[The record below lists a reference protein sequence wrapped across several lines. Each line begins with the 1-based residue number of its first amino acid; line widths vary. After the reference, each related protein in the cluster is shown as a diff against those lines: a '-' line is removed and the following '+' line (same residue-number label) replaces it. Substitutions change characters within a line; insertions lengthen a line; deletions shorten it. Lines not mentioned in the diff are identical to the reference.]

1 MIASRLLCLAADIA
15 LDSLSLSSAQG
26 KLGTVA
32 LRSPPVCKCSVQL
45 WPRLPHQSQ
54 LRVVS
59 FCHCP
64 VVDDCHLFSLNI
76 RNADQVSPPWTVDG
90 SSAGLPLG
98 GLGVGVLDRP
108 TTGGQADEGVGS
120 RGRSA
125 GQPSGRA
132 SNVVPAPPR
141 NKTLTP
147 LPLPPAE
154 SDLEEDLEEEK
165 TRTFSMLNCAV
176 HW

>member
-1 MIASRLLCLAADIA
+1 
-15 LDSLSLSSAQG
+15 
-26 KLGTVA
+26 
-32 LRSPPVCKCSVQL
+32 
-45 WPRLPHQSQ
+45 
-54 LRVVS
+54 
-59 FCHCP
+59 
-64 VVDDCHLFSLNI
+64 
-76 RNADQVSPPWTVDG
+76 
-90 SSAGLPLG
+90 LG

-108 TTGGQADEGVGS
+108 QTGGKANEGIGS

-141 NKTLTP
+141 SKTLTP

-165 TRTFSMLNCAV
+165 TRASCRPPCFHQNAAGTTHRLINFVASPVLDYTNLAT
-176 HW
+176 